1 MYRELRHRDPVHHV
15 EEHDY
20 WVLSRYADVFGAVR
34 DVTTFSS
41 AQGLTYEYD
50 ELNKAGLDLVAP
62 MVFLDP
68 PEHLAFRRLVAFGF
82 TPRQVDLIEPQVR
95 QFVVERIERLHELGS
110 GDIVETLL
118 KPLPSFVVA
127 HYLGVPESDRAR
139 FDHWTEG
146 IVAANALG
154 DPMSAADAV
163 ADLFAYFTELIEYRR
178 AHPGDDSLSEL
189 VAASDG
195 AGVSALQMLGYA
207 FTMIAGGNDT
217 TTGLLSVGL
226 ELLTESPAQQAL
238 LVADPGRIPEAV
250 EELLRL
256 SSPVQGLA
264 RTTTRDVT
272 IAGRHIPAGRKVLLL
287 YASANRDASLWGP
300 DAEDL
305 DLTRRPRQIV
315 AFGYGPHH
323 CLGAAAARLMARV
336 TLEELC
342 RRLPNGQVHAAAGR
356 SPPGTSF
363 AGTRRSPS
371 WPMADDARADGRASR
386 PPGCGRT
393 QAPLKFT
400 SLVSTVPAV
409 RPGAVCS
416 PQYRLVWAMT
426 SSGDGAPQ
434 AD

>member
-1 MYRELRHRDPVHHV
+1 MYRELRHR
-15 EEHDY
+15 
-20 WVLSRYADVFGAVR
+20 
-34 DVTTFSS
+34 
-41 AQGLTYEYD
+41 
-50 ELNKAGLDLVAP
+50 
-62 MVFLDP
+62 
-68 PEHLAFRRLVAFGF
+68 
-82 TPRQVDLIEPQVR
+82 
-95 QFVVERIERLHELGS
+95 
-110 GDIVETLL
+110 
-118 KPLPSFVVA
+118 
-127 HYLGVPESDRAR
+127 
-139 FDHWTEG
+139 DHWTEG

-207 FTMIAGGNDT
+207 FTTIAGGNDT

-300 DAEDL
+300 DAEEL

-342 RRLPNGQVHAAAGR
+342 RRLPNGQVDAAAGR
-356 SPPGTSF
+356 FAPGHF
-363 AGTRRSPS
+363 VRWYEALPFV
-371 WPMADDARADGRASR
+371 ADGR
-386 PPGCGRT
+386 
-393 QAPLKFT
+393 
-400 SLVSTVPAV
+400 
-409 RPGAVCS
+409 
-416 PQYRLVWAMT
+416 
-426 SSGDGAPQ
+426 
-434 AD
+434 